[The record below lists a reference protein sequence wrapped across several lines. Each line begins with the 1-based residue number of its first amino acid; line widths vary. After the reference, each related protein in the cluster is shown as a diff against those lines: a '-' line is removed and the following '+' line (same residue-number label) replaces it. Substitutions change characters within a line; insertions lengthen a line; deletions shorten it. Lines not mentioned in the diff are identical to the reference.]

1 MSKTKFKKMK
11 KVNLLTLVF
20 ILVAT
25 ASSFAQTSAGTLFL
39 GGGLGFNTTNS
50 KTTTKIGNVTA
61 TVDGP
66 QRTEFSVIPGVG
78 YFIADKLAVGIDISF
93 AGSSFKETEANGDY
107 EKVSRTDI
115 GFTPYVRKYFM
126 LSDNFGFTGTL
137 GLGVGFG
144 SSRIE
149 EKDGNT
155 TTTVDGPKST
165 ILEFGLTPGLVFF
178 PTNRVGLEANFGF
191 IGFSSITDRS
201 DLGGG
206 NESKTTSSNFGFGA
220 NTIRPA
226 FSLGFRYYLA
236 K

>member
-1 MSKTKFKKMK
+1 MK
-11 KVNLLTLVF
+11 KANILTLVF
-20 ILVAT
+20 IFVAA

-39 GGGLGFNTTNS
+39 GGGLGFSSSNS
-50 KTTTKIGNVTA
+50 KSTTKIGNVTSTA
-61 TVDGP
+61 DGP
-66 QRTEFSVIPGVG
+66 QATEFSIVPGVG

-93 AGSSFKETEANGDY
+93 TGTSIKETEANGDY
-107 EKVSRTDI
+107 EKTSRTNI

-137 GLGVGFG
+137 GVGVGLG
-144 SSRIE
+144 SSKIE

-165 ILEFGLTPGLVFF
+165 TLEFGVTPGLVFF
-178 PTNRVGLEANFGF
+178 PTNKVGLEANFGF
-191 IGFSSITDRS
+191 VGFSSETRKQ

-206 NESKTTSSNFGFGA
+206 NETKVTSSNFGFGA
-220 NTIRPA
+220 NTIRPT
-226 FSLGFRYYLA
+226 FSLGFRYYLT